1 MAEKKKATKGGALKT
16 NPSNA
21 APSNDATKG
30 LKRLSPGVYRNP
42 QGQLTNSSGKRIDR
56 RGRPVKTEEPNKA
69 PKGPAAPAPT
79 DAQRFANLTPEQQGN
94 EMADISGQFGKTIL
108 GRAGQFDPN
117 NPWANVQQ
125 QGFTDQMN
133 AARQSVM
140 GEFERTMAPEFQRQD
155 AEFQQR
161 MAEQGID
168 PNSGAYQA
176 QFRAIKESQ
185 NNARNQA
192 QAQAFQ
198 LGSQYQQQGYEQFM
212 GGQKLPFEQY
222 AATSDMWKIP
232 YATQMDALQAEKNRQ
247 AQLAAA
253 RSGGGATV
261 RAAQIQADAAR
272 DTAAMQNINQYNQP
286 QRQNP
291 LSTAAQSAG
300 NAFAITAANQLY
312 K

>member
-1 MAEKKKATKGGALKT
+1 MAADKKSNKGGALKT

-21 APSNDATKG
+21 APSNDAAKG

-42 QGQLTNSSGKRIDR
+42 QGQLTNSRGQRIDSR
-56 RGRPVKTEEPNKA
+56 QRPVKTEKPNKA

-79 DAQRFANLTPEQQGN
+79 DAQRFARLTPEQQGN
-94 EMADISGQFGKTIL
+94 QMADVSGQFGMDIL
-108 GRAGQFDPN
+108 NRASQFDPN
-117 NPWANVQQ
+117 NPWANAQQ

-140 GEFERTMAPEFQRQD
+140 GEFERTMIPEFERQD

-192 QAQAFQ
+192 RSQAFQ
-198 LGSQYQQQGYEQFM
+198 LGSQYQQQGYEQFI

-222 AATSDMWKIP
+222 AATEKMWALP
-232 YATQMDALQAEKNRQ
+232 YSAQMEAQQAEKNRQ

-253 RSGGGATV
+253 RYGSGASV
-261 RAAQIQADAAR
+261 RAAQIQADAMR
-272 DTAAMQNINQYNQP
+272 DTAAMQNINQYDEPRKPSFGSGFAQG
-286 QRQNP
+286 
-291 LSTAAQSAG
+291 LGTGAGAAAT
-300 NAFAITAANQLY
+300 NWAL

>member
-1 MAEKKKATKGGALKT
+1 MAAKKTANKGGALKT
-16 NPSNA
+16 NPS
-21 APSNDATKG
+21 ATTSTNKPADG
-30 LKRLSPGVYRNP
+30 LKRLSAGVYRNS
-42 QGQLTNSSGKRIDR
+42 QGQLTNSSGKRIDSQ
-56 RGRPVKTEEPNKA
+56 GRILKGTGSQPSGNTPAGPKA
-69 PKGPAAPAPT
+69 QK
-79 DAQRFANLTPEQQGN
+79 DFSQLTPEQQGN
-94 EMADISGQFGKTIL
+94 QMGDVSGKFGMDIL

-155 AEFQQR
+155 AEFEQR
-161 MAEQGID
+161 MADQGID

-192 QAQAFQ
+192 QSQAFQ
-198 LGSQYQQQGYEQFM
+198 LGSQYQQQGYDQFM

-222 AATSDMWKIP
+222 AATSDMWKVP

-247 AQLAAA
+247 AQERMAKT
-253 RSGGGATV
+253 SGSSAIG
-261 RAAQIQADAAR
+261 AAQIQANAAR
-272 DTAAMQNINQYNQP
+272 DVAAMQGMNQYNQS
-286 QRQNP
+286 QRPNAG
-291 LSTAAQSAG
+291 SSFAQGLGTGFGAG
-300 NAFAITAANQLY
+300 ATNQLL
-312 K
+312 KQG

>member
-16 NPSNA
+16 NPSATTSTNKA
-21 APSNDATKG
+21 ADG
-30 LKRLSPGVYRNP
+30 LTRLSPGVYRNP
-42 QGQLTNSSGKRIDR
+42 QGQLTNSRGQRTDS
-56 RGRPVKTEEPNKA
+56 RGRPVKTEKPNKA
-69 PKGPAAPAPT
+69 PKGPTPF
-79 DAQRFANLTPEQQGN
+79 AQQTSEQQGN
-94 EMADISGQFGKTIL
+94 QMADVSGQFGMDIL
-108 GRAGQFDPN
+108 GRASQFNPN

-125 QGFTDQMN
+125 QGFADQMN

-168 PNSGAYQA
+168 PNSGKYQA
-176 QFRAIKESQ
+176 EFRAIKESQ

-192 QAQAFQ
+192 QSQAFQ

-222 AATSDMWKIP
+222 AATSDMWKLP
-232 YATQMDALQAEKNRQ
+232 YASQMEAIQAEKNRQ

-253 RSGGGATV
+253 RSSGGSALGV
-261 RAAQIQADAAR
+261 AQINRQTALDV
-272 DTAAMQNINQYNQP
+272 AAMERAQGYNQP

-291 LSTAAQSAG
+291 LSAAAQGLGTGGGIAAV
-300 NAFAITAANQLY
+300 NYITR
-312 K
+312 

>member
-1 MAEKKKATKGGALKT
+1 MAEKKTNKGGALKT
-16 NPSNA
+16 NPS
-21 APSNDATKG
+21 ATTSTNKVADG
-30 LKRLSPGVYRNP
+30 LKRLSAGVYRNA
-42 QGQLTNSSGKRIDR
+42 QGQLVNSAGKRIDS
-56 RGRPVKTEEPNKA
+56 RGRSVKIGEQNKA

-79 DAQRFANLTPEQQGN
+79 QTDAQRFAGLTPEQQAN
-94 EMADISGQFGKTIL
+94 EMGDVSGQFGKDIL
-108 GRAGQFDPN
+108 GRASQFDPN

-168 PNSGAYQA
+168 PNSGKYQA
-176 QFRAIKESQ
+176 EFRAMKESQ

-192 QAQAFQ
+192 QSQAFQ

-232 YATQMDALQAEKNRQ
+232 YAAQMEAIQAEKNRQ
-247 AQLAAA
+247 AQERMAKT
-253 RSGGGATV
+253 SGGSAIG
-261 RAAQIQADAAR
+261 AAQIQAQAAR
-272 DTAAMQNINQYNQP
+272 DVAAMQNMNQYNQP

-291 LSTAAQSAG
+291 WSAAAQGLGTGFGAG
-300 NAFAITAANQLY
+300 AAKQIL
-312 K
+312 

>member
-1 MAEKKKATKGGALKT
+1 M
-16 NPSNA
+16 
-21 APSNDATKG
+21 
-30 LKRLSPGVYRNP
+30 KRVSAGVYRNA
-42 QGQLTNSSGKRIDR
+42 QGQLTNSSGKRIDSQ
-56 RGRPVKTEEPNKA
+56 GRILKGTGSTPAGNTQAAPKTEK
-69 PKGPAAPAPT
+69 
-79 DAQRFANLTPEQQGN
+79 DFSQLTPEQQGN
-94 EMADISGQFGKTIL
+94 RMGDVSGRFGMDII

-168 PNSGAYQA
+168 PNSGKYQA
-176 QFRAIKESQ
+176 EFRAIKESQ

-192 QAQAFQ
+192 QSQAFQ

-222 AATSDMWKIP
+222 AATSDMWKLP
-232 YATQMDALQAEKNRQ
+232 YASQMEAIQAEKNRQ

-253 RSGGGATV
+253 RSGSGASI

-272 DTAAMQNINQYNQP
+272 DVAAQQNINQYNQP

-291 LSTAAQSAG
+291 LSAAAQGLGTGFGAG
-300 NAFAITAANQLY
+300 AARQIF
-312 K
+312 

>member
-1 MAEKKKATKGGALKT
+1 MAEKKTNKGGALKT

-21 APSNDATKG
+21 APSNKATTG
-30 LKRLSPGVYRNP
+30 LTRLSPGVYRNS
-42 QGQLTNSSGKRIDR
+42 QGQLTNSSGKRIDN
-56 RGRPVKTEEPNKA
+56 RGRPVKTTEPNKA
-69 PKGPAAPAPT
+69 PKGPTPF
-79 DAQRFANLTPEQQGN
+79 AQQTSEQQGN
-94 EMADISGQFGKTIL
+94 QMADVSGQFGMDIL
-108 GRAGQFDPN
+108 GQASQFNPN

-125 QGFTDQMN
+125 QGFTDQMS

-176 QFRAIKESQ
+176 QFRAIKEAQ

-192 QAQAFQ
+192 QSQAFQ
-198 LGSQYQQQGYEQFM
+198 LGSQYQQQGYEQFI

-222 AATSDMWKIP
+222 AATSDMWKLP
-232 YATQMDALQAEKNRQ
+232 YATAAEMQKAEADRK
-247 AQLAAA
+247 AAIEQS
-253 RSGGGATV
+253 RIGAG
-261 RAAQIQADAAR
+261 AQIGSANINAR
-272 DTAAMQNINQYNQP
+272 TQQDIAAMQQAQGWNKP
-286 QRQNP
+286 QKPSIGSGVAQG
-291 LSTAAQSAG
+291 LGTGAGAAAT
-300 NAFAITAANQLY
+300 NWAL